1 MPTLF
6 LILSLAMI
14 AVVVA
19 LFLRAKKKLNRS
31 ALGEAESIRPASTQK
46 QTFFSIDESGGFKGL
61 KAWPDIGRW
70 AAMLPFALLGLLTL
84 TWLLRAFIG
93 VFHIGDEDMVFV
105 YLLQPLGSLLSHF
118 GFVLGGWA
126 AAPRWRVA
134 VACALG
140 SVLIALD
147 LFMLPRGLTVLPFV
161 GSVAGISLAVYLA
174 RKAQFGANRNIAT

>member
-1 MPTLF
+1 
-6 LILSLAMI
+6 MI

-19 LFLRAKKKLNRS
+19 LFVRTKMKLDKN
-31 ALGEAESIRPASTQK
+31 ALGKAESMRPASTQE
-46 QTFFSIDESGGFKGL
+46 QTFFSVDESGGFKGL

-70 AAMLPFALLGLLTL
+70 AAMLPFALLGLLSLLTL
-84 TWLLRAFIG
+84 PWLLRAFIG

-140 SVLIALD
+140 SVLIAPD
-147 LFMLPRGLTVLPFV
+147 LFMLPRGLTALAFV
-161 GSVAGISLAVYLA
+161 GSVAGILLAVHQA
-174 RKAQFGANRNIAT
+174 RTVQFGADRNIAT